1 MSEKFEVISEGQEIP
16 TAVNLGLEDA
26 EYVDFNLA
34 VLSAPAPS
42 RRRRNPASSVA
53 SVDAQIADLI
63 QSDAAP
69 KSLKLAKKAANALG
83 LGRREVS
90 EIVQQLGAL
99 YKTRDILLF
108 PEFADAVSR
117 SLADDLSRNQGF
129 FLAEGLVAKVIECQA
144 SAFRNSVALG
154 AGASYERLTSS
165 EKDFLQDLLL
175 LLEVFVGVDE
185 NAEHFVQD
193 STFFDSLGS
202 LTKDQLRAL
211 CDATENV
218 EFENMVGAHYSP
230 YVMLTLQALFSQD
243 SKLTIQAL
251 SSRKSDKA
259 QNLYEFLGSL
269 DWDAS
274 LGRFNR
280 VFFEEIATGLQGTG
294 VDSKTMNVCLH
305 IFMGTQVDDSELLKI
320 LRKSKVFSED
330 QKVSSSPVMNAFLYA
345 KAINFTTTDIKIRDR
360 NLANAYAL
368 KPAKAFASLNKTIKA
383 PPSISSPFIWGNF
396 VSMDE
401 IYADNETHYLDWG
414 FQLFN
419 AAYKAGVPNYDND
432 PRYENDKALCT
443 HLGSKSGRKDLE
455 TLIAFCEQHRKEEGP
470 AGRNAMNLIFNLG
483 GVGAIPGN
491 SKRSRVPL
499 NLTGYTDAQDK
510 VLESFR
516 DLSIQSLALNLLLG
530 SLAIKDAYNLRRLK
544 YELVDVG
551 DAVVALSVP
560 YNPLELMSGYRTLGA
575 CCMLPFQPGTY
586 ASMSS
591 FYGNISDFTS
601 HDTPIEQADRTAYV
615 FAPTEKGHICLGTMF
630 LPRFSLSYDSTSP
643 QAQTA
648 SIELYAGP
656 TAIQVRTEGIAQPYP
671 EAARSF
677 DGWETTSSTD
687 GVDANVVSQAAKLLV
702 EGVLGAQTGV
712 QMGLT
717 GSVGNA
723 PQTSIKSV
731 NDVSVRATSIS
742 GSYLDYSSPSPNE
755 ILKGIFTV
763 ENPCVLFDQ
772 VIFTLDDPRSKTFSM
787 AYRALNGAEVA
798 VKDPVSWDYMRY
810 MWSFPK
816 MHNFIPMK
824 GSAVF
829 RVDPSDYNAA
839 VQEALMDLVEPE
851 WFLGCDSKPL
861 IRGDRK
867 LKTADILEMR
877 RPLDGISL
885 EIGSK
890 SEYITDPK

>member
-108 PEFADAVSR
+108 PEFAAAVSS
-117 SLADDLSRNQGF
+117 SLAEDLSKNQGF

-144 SAFRNSVALG
+144 SAFRDSVALG

-243 SKLTIQAL
+243 SKLTIKAL

-259 QNLYEFLGSL
+259 KNLYDFLGSL
-269 DWDAS
+269 DWDKS
-274 LGRFNR
+274 LNVVDRSWFG
-280 VFFEEIATGLQGTG
+280 EIATSLQGTG

-305 IFMGTQVDDSELLKI
+305 IFMGSQVDDSELLKI

-345 KAINFTTTDIKIRDR
+345 KAINFTTTDIQIRDR

-368 KPAKAFASLNKTIKA
+368 KPAKAFAALNKTIKA
-383 PPSISSPFIWGNF
+383 PPSIESPFIWENY
-396 VSMDE
+396 VSMDA
-401 IYADNETHYLDWG
+401 IYADNNVHYLEWG
-414 FQLFN
+414 FQLFG
-419 AAYKAGVPNYDND
+419 ALFKAGLSNYDD
-432 PRYENDKALCT
+432 DDAYAEDKEICT
-443 HLGSKSGRKDLE
+443 RLGSRAGRDDLK
-455 TLIAFCEQHRKEEGP
+455 TLIAFCEQYRSEHGP
-470 AGRNAMNLIFNLG
+470 ALSSDLRRIFNLG
-483 GVGAIPGN
+483 GTIPSF
-491 SKRSRVPL
+491 SKKHKVPFDL
-499 NLTGYTDAQDK
+499 NGFTDAQNK
-510 VLESFR
+510 VLEPFR
-516 DLSIQSLALNLLLG
+516 DLSIQSLSLNLLIG
-530 SLAIKDAYNLRRLK
+530 SLAIRDGYDLRRLK
-544 YELVDVG
+544 YELVEVG

-560 YNPLELMSGYRTLGA
+560 YNPLELMSGYRTLGS
-575 CCMLPFQPGTY
+575 CCMLPHQPGTY

-591 FYGNISDFTS
+591 FYGNISKFTS
-601 HDTPIEQADRTAYV
+601 HDTPIEEADRTAYV
-615 FAPTEKGHICLGTMF
+615 FAPTQKGYVCLGTMF
-630 LPRFSLSYDSTSP
+630 LPRFSLSYNSTSP

-648 SIELYAGP
+648 SIELLAGP
-656 TAIQVRTEGIAQPYP
+656 TAIQVRTEGLAQPYP
-671 EAARSF
+671 DVARSF
-677 DGWETTSSTD
+677 DGWETTSNTD
-687 GVDANVVSQAAKLLV
+687 GVDASVVSQAARLLV

-712 QMGLT
+712 QMGLI
-717 GSVGNA
+717 GSVGDA
-723 PQTSIKSV
+723 PQTSVQSV
-731 NDVSVRATSIS
+731 SDVSVNATSIS
-742 GSYLDYSSPSPNE
+742 DSYLDYPSPRPNE

-763 ENPCVLFDQ
+763 ENPNVLFDQ
-772 VIFTLDDPRSKTFSM
+772 VIFTLEDPRSKTFSM
-787 AYRALNGAEVA
+787 VYRALNGSEVS

-839 VQEALMDLVEPE
+839 VQGALMDLVEPE

-861 IRGDRK
+861 IRGDKK

-885 EIGSK
+885 EVGSK

>member
-1 MSEKFEVISEGQEIP
+1 MSDTFEVISEGQSLP
-16 TAVNLGLEDA
+16 TAINLNLANA
-26 EYVDFNLA
+26 EYVDFNLS
-34 VLSAPAPS
+34 VLGSNS
-42 RRRRNPASSVA
+42 RSPRRNPASTVA
-53 SVDAQIADLI
+53 EIDGQITGLL
-63 QSDAAP
+63 QVPTVP

-99 YKTRDILLF
+99 YKKRDILLF
-108 PEFADAVSR
+108 PEFADAISS
-117 SLADDLSRNQGF
+117 SLADDLSKNQGF

-218 EFENMVGAHYSP
+218 EFEKMVGAHYSP

-259 QNLYEFLGSL
+259 KNLYGFLGSL

-274 LGRFNR
+274 LGRIDHI
-280 VFFEEIATGLQGTG
+280 FFEEIATGLQGTG

-330 QKVSSSPVMNAFLYA
+330 QRVSSSPIMNAFLYA

-368 KPAKAFASLNKTIKA
+368 KPAKAFAALNKTIKA
-383 PPSISSPFIWGNF
+383 PPSIASPFIWDNF
-396 VSMDE
+396 VSMDA

-419 AAYKAGVPNYDND
+419 AAYKAGVPNYDDD

-455 TLIAFCEQHRKEEGP
+455 TLIAFCEQYRSEYGP
-470 AGRNAMNLIFNLG
+470 TDSRDIRRIFNLG
-483 GVGAIPGN
+483 DVIPN
-491 SKRSRVPL
+491 FSKKQKVQFDL
-499 NLTGYTDAQDK
+499 NGFTDAQNK
-510 VLESFR
+510 VLEPFR
-516 DLSIQSLALNLLLG
+516 NLSIQSLALNLLIG
-530 SLAIKDAYNLRRLK
+530 SLAIKDAYSLRRLK

-575 CCMLPFQPGTY
+575 CCMLPYQPGTY

-601 HDTPIEQADRTAYV
+601 QDTPVEQADRTAYV
-615 FAPTEKGHICLGTMF
+615 FAPTENGHTCLGTMY
-630 LPRFSLSYDSTSP
+630 LPRFVVSYSNKPS

-648 SIELYAGP
+648 SIELFAGP
-656 TAIQVRTEGIAQPYP
+656 TAIQVRTEGIAQPFP

-677 DGWETTSSTD
+677 DGWETTSNTN
-687 GVDANVVSQAAKLLV
+687 GVAANVVSQAAKLLV

-723 PQTSIKSV
+723 PQTSIKPV
-731 NDVSVRATSIS
+731 NDVRVDTTSIS

-763 ENPCVLFDQ
+763 ENPNVLFDQ
-772 VIFTLDDPRSKTFSM
+772 VIFTLDDPRNKTFSM
-787 AYRALNGAEVA
+787 AYRTLNGAEVA

-816 MHNFIPMK
+816 MHNFIPLK

-861 IRGDRK
+861 IRGDKK